1 MIIMN
6 NCCLQQQNAK
16 LIQDNQTT
24 DRHVTTGTVSE
35 RDKER
40 VVSSQGV
47 RHSLVAKRD
56 EISQIS
62 EIRDGD
68 SSSSM
73 STQSLI
79 EAGIGMRYSSGV

>member
-47 RHSLVAKRD
+47 SHSLVAKRD